1 MKITY
6 FWKQFL
12 LMSALP
18 ASSFVVNVQAEE
30 APPFKPVTSVKRLSQ
45 GWTKWESDWFHST
58 TQGSKFM
65 PYAFFTALEQ
75 AGNQEPLNSAE
86 HMEKL
91 RCIPRP
97 ATEANPDHL
106 PIGFVADPSPF
117 LPPGLGKDTR
127 SIGFTCAACH
137 TAQINYNGK
146 GMLIDG
152 GPTLADMDALIV
164 AVKDAVVAT
173 ATDDAKFSRFAQKV
187 LGDDNSAEKRKLLKA
202 ELRKTAITQKSY
214 VAMNYT
220 PVPYGFARM
229 DAFGRIFNN
238 SLVAVGSSDRIHPS
252 APVSY
257 PFLWNTVRAD
267 VVQWTGN
274 AKNGFIGSLA
284 RNVGEVVGVFGE
296 IQSHVK
302 PLPHGYASSVNFKN
316 LNKIEKSLHGL
327 KPPSWPENILGNL
340 DHQKVKAGAAIFKN
354 LRCDHCHTKINAW
367 SWIPP
372 FSWLPFVKTF
382 KSHLT
387 PLEDTAEEEGV
398 HTDRR
403 AAVLIRD
410 SYANSGALAGQR
422 KLFTIFE
429 KYKNVEAVRVFTEDT
444 VVRTLIGKVTD
455 KKLSEDTG
463 TKVHLQGNGL
473 DTYGDLNDLMPESAA
488 AAANAASAATAPKR
502 KVYMNAKA
510 NKDIPLVY
518 RARPLDGIWATGP
531 FLHNG
536 SVPTLYDLLLP
547 EAQRPKTFALGN
559 REFDPVKVGFVTTPN
574 AETKT
579 FDATRKGNSNKG
591 HDYGTS
597 RLNDEE
603 RLQLLE
609 YLKSL

>member
-1 MKITY
+1 
-6 FWKQFL
+6 
-12 LMSALP
+12 MSALSAP
-18 ASSFVVNVQAEE
+18 SFVTHVQAEQ
-30 APPFKPVTSVKRLSQ
+30 APLFKPVTSVKRLSQ
-45 GWTKWESDWFHST
+45 GWSKGESDWFHST

-65 PYAFFTALEQ
+65 PYAFFVALEQ
-75 AGNQEPLNSAE
+75 AGNQQPLNSPE
-86 HMEKL
+86 FMEKL

-97 ATEANPDHL
+97 VTKDNPDHL

-117 LPPGLGKDTR
+117 LPKGLGHDTR

-152 GPTLADMDALIV
+152 GPTLADMDAMIV

-173 ATDDAKFSRFAQKV
+173 LNDEAKFSRFATKV
-187 LGDDNSAEKRKLLKA
+187 LGDENSAEKRHLLKA
-202 ELRKTAITQKSY
+202 ELRKTAQTQRTY

-238 SLVAVGSSDRIHPS
+238 SLVAVKSPDRIHPS

-274 AKNGFIGSLA
+274 APNGFIGSLA

-296 IQSHVK
+296 IQTDVK

-316 LNKIEKSLHGL
+316 LNKIEKSLKWL
-327 KPPSWPENILGNL
+327 KPPTWPENILGKL
-340 DHQKVKAGAAIFKN
+340 DHQKVQAGAAIFKE
-354 LRCDHCHTKINAW
+354 LHCDHCHPKINPWA
-367 SWIPP
+367 WIPP
-372 FSWLPFVKTF
+372 ISWLPFVKTF

-387 PLEDTAEEEGV
+387 QLEDTDKEEGV

-410 SYANSGALAGQR
+410 SYGNSGALAGTR
-422 KLFTIFE
+422 KLFTFSE

-455 KKLSEDTG
+455 KKLKNDTG
-463 TKVHLQGNGL
+463 SKVHLQGTGL
-473 DTYGDLNDLMPESAA
+473 DTYGDLNDLMPSSAA
-488 AAANAASAATAPKR
+488 DAANAADAASTTSAPRR

-510 NKDIPLVY
+510 NKNIPLVY

-547 EAQRPKTFALGN
+547 EAKRPKTFALGN
-559 REFDPVKVGFVTTPN
+559 REFDPVKVGFDTTPN
-574 AETKT
+574 AETQT
-579 FDATRKGNSNKG
+579 FDVARKGNSNKG

-597 RLNDEE
+597 RLTDEE
-603 RLQLLE
+603 RMQLVE

>member
-1 MKITY
+1 MKLTY
-6 FWKQFL
+6 FWKRFL
-12 LMSALP
+12 LTSVLP
-18 ASSFVVNVQAEE
+18 ATSFAINAQAEQP
-30 APPFKPVTSVKRLSQ
+30 PPFKPVTSVKRLSQ
-45 GWTKWESDWFHST
+45 GWTKWESDWFHT
-58 TQGSKFM
+58 ITQGSKFM
-65 PYAFFTALEQ
+65 PYAFFIALEQ

-86 HMEKL
+86 YMEKL
-91 RCIPRP
+91 RCIPQPTTR
-97 ATEANPDHL
+97 ANPDHL
-106 PIGFVADPSPF
+106 PIGFVADPSPA
-117 LPPGLGKDTR
+117 LRKELLKDTR
-127 SIGFTCAACH
+127 AIGFTCAACH

-164 AVKDAVVAT
+164 AVKDALVAT
-173 ATDDAKFSRFAQKV
+173 YKDDEKFSRFAKKV
-187 LGDDNSAEKRKLLKA
+187 LGDEYSAEKRSQLKA
-202 ELRKTAITQKSY
+202 ELRNTAVSQREY
-214 VAMNYT
+214 AAMNGT
-220 PVPYGFARM
+220 TVPYGFARM

-238 SLVAVGSSDRIHPS
+238 SLVAVGSKDFLEPW

-257 PFLWNTVRAD
+257 PFLWNTVRSD

-274 AKNGFIGSLA
+274 AQNGYLGSLA

-296 IQSHVK
+296 IQSNVK

-316 LNKIEKSLHGL
+316 LKRIEKSLHGL
-327 KPPSWPENILGNL
+327 KPPSWPENILGTL

-354 LRCDHCHTKINAW
+354 LRCDHCHPKINPW

-387 PLEDTAEEEGV
+387 PLDDTAKEEGV
-398 HTDRR
+398 HTDST
-403 AAVLIRD
+403 AAALIRD
-410 SYANSGALAGQR
+410 SYANSGALSGQR

-429 KYKNVEAVRVFTEDT
+429 KYSKREQVGVITEDT
-444 VVRTLIGKVTD
+444 VVRTLIGNVENR
-455 KKLSEDTG
+455 KLSDDLDG
-463 TKVHLQGNGL
+463 KVLMQGNGL
-473 DTYGDLNDLMPESAA
+473 NDIGDLNELMPVSA
-488 AAANAASAATAPKR
+488 KR
-502 KVYMNAKA
+502 KVEMDATGDA
-510 NKDIPLVY
+510 NTKTPLVY
-518 RARPLDGIWATGP
+518 RARSLDGIWATGP

-547 EAQRPKTFALGN
+547 EAKRPKIFALGN

-579 FDATRKGNSNKG
+579 FDTTRKGNSNKG

-597 RLNDEE
+597 RLTDDE
-603 RLQLLE
+603 RLQLVE